1 MSKKVKDIDMK
12 NQTYCFNGTI
22 SIKMFYPK
30 KQHRWKGIKEDSYVL
45 CWICDDQR
53 FKIRKYLYTFR
64 PNTLYLV
71 FNKVNGYFE
80 EINRSKYLTLAPL
93 NETKEKIK

>member
-30 KQHRWKGIKEDSYVL
+30 KQHR
-45 CWICDDQR
+45 
-53 FKIRKYLYTFR
+53 
-64 PNTLYLV
+64 
-71 FNKVNGYFE
+71 
-80 EINRSKYLTLAPL
+80 
-93 NETKEKIK
+93 